1 MDCVDA
7 ASRHDGIA
15 GSHHAGRRQTRLAHV
30 RPRPSANFRP
40 RERVGKSRCMAA
52 RPPAAAGFASSA
64 GPRWVDPHEE
74 DSRFQKPRHDLSG
87 VAVRAA
93 KQRCGH
99 GAPAAATHARTHSSS
114 RPPRYPYR
122 STCPGQ
128 GYSASCDRIIY
139 CRYVLATACLLVT
152 PC

>member
-93 KQRCGH
+93 KAEVRTRR
-99 GAPAAATHARTHSSS
+99 ARRSHARTHALVVPSAALSL
-114 RPPRYPYR
+114 P
-122 STCPGQ
+122 TWPGH
-128 GYSASCDRIIY
+128 GYSASCDRIIA
-139 CRYVLATACLLVT
+139 VTSWPLLAY
-152 PC
+152 